1 MENVPREAWN
11 AEGMKL
17 ILGDPCIFDRIDSG
31 PVAREDSDLLTCW
44 VWMEDPNELP
54 RSLSYTFFAARAGQA
69 MEGDRIILVHL
80 LGYED

>member
-11 AEGMKL
+11 AEGVKL

-44 VWMEDPNELP
+44 VWMEDLTSCRGRCHTPSSLP
-54 RSLSYTFFAARAGQA
+54 GLAR
-69 MEGDRIILVHL
+69 LW
-80 LGYED
+80 